1 MSQVEKMQFEDQSRK
16 AKEKSGS
23 QNDVKRKR
31 S

>member
-1 MSQVEKMQFEDQSRK
+1 MSQVEKMQFEDQSRQ
-16 AKEKSGS
+16 AKEKYGS